1 MTSPAVVAGGGV
13 AGAAVAIQLARGG
26 CAVMLFERNAA
37 AADKICGEFI
47 SGEACRDLEDLGL
60 NLAAL
65 GAQPIGAVRLV
76 RGRRII
82 EAALP
87 FRACG
92 LSRRVLD
99 EALLDLAS
107 RAGAALRRGEMLVQ
121 AAPNGG
127 GGMALTLADG
137 AVGHASA
144 LFLAT
149 GKQDLRGVRR
159 PAPDRPD
166 DLVGFK
172 LHYVLT
178 PAQLHALLGH
188 VEVMLFPEGYAGLQ
202 LVGAGLAN
210 LCLLVRRARLEQAG
224 GTWEALLHDLRRTM
238 PHLDARLD
246 GAAPV
251 FDRPLTISRVPYGFL
266 HAPSATD
273 PAGLWR
279 LGDQAAVI
287 PSFTGDGMAIALH
300 SAGLAA
306 RMFLAGHG
314 APAYHRQLRADVAG
328 PVRRATA
335 LYRLGRFG
343 WGQAGIV
350 AAARVF
356 PFALRVVAALTRVKE
371 GQGPALDPPQQPT
384 RLRPTGR
391 KAP

>member
-1 MTSPAVVAGGGV
+1 
-13 AGAAVAIQLARGG
+13 
-26 CAVMLFERNAA
+26 
-37 AADKICGEFI
+37 
-47 SGEACRDLEDLGL
+47 
-60 NLAAL
+60 
-65 GAQPIGAVRLV
+65 
-76 RGRRII
+76 
-82 EAALP
+82 
-87 FRACG
+87 
-92 LSRRVLD
+92 
-99 EALLDLAS
+99 
-107 RAGAALRRGEMLVQ
+107 
-121 AAPNGG
+121 
-127 GGMALTLADG
+127 MALTLADG

-159 PAPDRPD
+159 PPPDRPD

-178 PAQLHALLGH
+178 PAQLQAVLGC
-188 VEVMLFPEGYAGLQ
+188 VEVVLFPDGYAGLQ

-210 LCLLVRRARLEQAG
+210 LCLLVRRARLERAG
-224 GTWEALLHDLRRTM
+224 GTWEALLRDLRRTIS
-238 PHLDARLD
+238 HLDARLD

-306 RMFLAGHG
+306 RMFLAGQG
-314 APAYHRQLRADVAG
+314 APAYHRRLREDVAG

-350 AAARVF
+350 AAAGVF
-356 PFALRVVAALTRVKE
+356 PFGLRAVAALTRVKE
-371 GQGPALDPPQQPT
+371 GQGPALDPPQQAT